1 MTGRAI
7 ADQAAPPGRVAFV
20 LKGYPRLSET
30 FIAQEIAALERRG
43 LDILIVS
50 LRHPTDPAIHP
61 VHREVRA
68 ERLYLPEYL
77 YQEPLRVLR
86 SWRKARLLPGY
97 LQARRAW
104 LADLVRDPTLNRV
117 RRFGQALVLA
127 AELPADVG
135 RLHAH
140 FLHTPASV
148 TRYAALM
155 TGRGWSL
162 SAHAKDIWTTP
173 EWEKR
178 EKLAAADWAVTC
190 TASGHDHLA
199 ALAPG
204 RERVALCYHG
214 VALDRFPPAPCRAL
228 GGDGGDPANP
238 VVLLSV
244 GRAVAKKGY
253 DDLLAALALLPAELS
268 WRMIHIGGGMQA
280 SRLKQEA
287 ARLDLTGRIEWRGA
301 RPQPEVLAAYREADL
316 FVLAAK
322 IAPDGDRDG
331 LPNVLVEAQSQG
343 LPCLSTAL
351 SGIPEL
357 IEDGAT
363 GVLVPPGDRA
373 ALAAAL
379 ARLIA
384 DPGLR
389 ARLGVA
395 GEVRVRSAF
404 DAESAIEALARRFG
418 LAPAAAPAPVHEPLL
433 VDAS

>member
-1 MTGRAI
+1 MSMGRAG
-7 ADQAAPPGRVAFV
+7 GRVAFV

-30 FIAQEIAALERRG
+30 FIAQEIEALEARG

-50 LRHPTDPAIHP
+50 LRHPTDGAIHP
-61 VHREVRA
+61 VHRQVRA
-68 ERLYLPEYL
+68 ETLYLPEYL
-77 YQEPLRVLR
+77 YRESLRV
-86 SWRKARLLPGY
+86 WRAWRQARGLPGY
-97 LQARRAW
+97 RAARRAW
-104 LADLVRDPTLNRV
+104 LADLRRDPTPNRI

-127 AELPADVG
+127 AELPADVD

-148 TRYAALM
+148 TRYAAAM
-155 TGRGWSL
+155 TGRGWSV

-190 TASGHDHLA
+190 TAAGHEHLA
-199 ALAPG
+199 ALAPNAN
-204 RERVALCYHG
+204 RVALCYHG
-214 VALDRFPPAPCRAL
+214 IALDRFPPAPRRANDA
-228 GGDGGDPANP
+228 DGGDKARP

-244 GRAVAKKGY
+244 GRAVTKKGY
-253 DDLLAALALLPAELS
+253 DDLLAALALLPNDLA
-268 WRMIHIGGGMQA
+268 WRLVHIGGGALEAELRQETT
-280 SRLKQEA
+280 RLG
-287 ARLDLTGRIEWRGA
+287 LGDRIEWRGA
-301 RPQPEVLAAYREADL
+301 RAQPEVLAAYREADL

-343 LPCLSTAL
+343 LACISTRL

-363 GVLVPPGDRA
+363 GLLVPPGDRA
-373 ALAAAL
+373 ALADAL

-389 ARLGVA
+389 ARLGAA
-395 GEVRVRSAF
+395 GEARVRALF
-404 DAESAIEALARRFG
+404 DAGTAIAALVQLFG
-418 LAPAAAPAPVHEPLL
+418 LEAAAARMPAREL

>member
-1 MTGRAI
+1 MTGRAV
-7 ADQAAPPGRVAFV
+7 AGRAAPLGRIAFV

-86 SWRKARLLPGY
+86 GWRKARLLPGY
-97 LQARRAW
+97 PQARRAW
-104 LADLVRDPTLNRV
+104 LADLARDPTPNRV

-127 AELPADVG
+127 AELPADVA

-155 TGRGWSL
+155 SGRSWSL

-190 TASGHDHLA
+190 TAAGHDHLA
-199 ALAPG
+199 ALAPSH
-204 RERVALCYHG
+204 ERVALCYHG
-214 VALDRFPPAPCRAL
+214 VALDRFPLPPRRPL

-253 DDLLAALALLPAELS
+253 DDLLAALAPLPAELS
-268 WRMIHIGGGMQA
+268 WRMIHIGGGVRA

-287 ARLDLTGRIEWRGA
+287 ARLGLAGRIEWRGA

-389 ARLGVA
+389 ARLGAA

-418 LAPAAAPAPVHEPLL
+418 LAPAAAPAPVDEPLL